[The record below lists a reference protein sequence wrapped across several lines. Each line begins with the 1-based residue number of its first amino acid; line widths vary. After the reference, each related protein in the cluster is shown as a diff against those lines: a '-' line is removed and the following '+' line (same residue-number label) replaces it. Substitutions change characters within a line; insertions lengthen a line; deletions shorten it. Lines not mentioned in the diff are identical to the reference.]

1 MIDARAWWVIANF
14 RETQLQHVGIGSVAD
29 VFLMSREAAPLRG
42 VVESIGYGVTPDPS
56 VAGAITPGLPAV
68 QRSLSWVH
76 LAARY
81 PVRIRIQ
88 SPPPGLLRIGQ
99 TAVAVVH
106 PLPGAK
112 R

>member
-14 RETQLQHVGIGSVAD
+14 RETQLKHVIVGSPVD
-29 VFLMSREAAPLRG
+29 VFLMSREGLPLHG
-42 VVESIGYGVTPDPS
+42 IVESIGYGVTPDPS

-68 QRSLSWVH
+68 QRSLGWVH

-88 SPPPGLLRIGQ
+88 DPPVGRLRIGQ

-106 PLPGAK
+106 PAGV
-112 R
+112 RH